1 MIRIALL
8 GAGSHSRYNHGPGL
22 RAAAAKYPD
31 LVELAAVCDLDAD
44 RAQAYADDFGFRK
57 VYTDVHQMIDQ
68 EQLDGIVAITPVPLT
83 EQIACALLPYR
94 IPLVIEKPPGPDSA
108 STARIIEVADEYGT
122 PHMVSLNRR
131 FGPPRQRA
139 LQWLASQTD
148 PRPVRLAVSRMLRFN
163 RREPEFN
170 TSTGIHIVDATL
182 SLVGEPERVCAC
194 HLPSSTEGA
203 RLTQACVD
211 FTNGN
216 RAHIFLSPVVGNL
229 EETYELHGEDY
240 TVKIDDGAGSL
251 QVWDHNQ
258 LVEEFTVPEDA
269 EPAYRNGTF
278 GEMEHFV
285 LAVAGRADFTPDLRA
300 ARTSLMVAEAIDA
313 GGEHDMRA

>member
-1 MIRIALL
+1 MIRIALV

-31 LVELAAVCDLDAD
+31 LVELAAVCDLDAQK
-44 RAQAYADDFGFRK
+44 AQAYADDFGFHRI
-57 VYTDVHQMIDQ
+57 YTDVHRMIEQ

-83 EQIACALLPYR
+83 EQIACELLPYR
-94 IPLVIEKPPGPDSA
+94 IPMVIEKPPGPDSA

-131 FGPPRQRA
+131 FGPPRQQA
-139 LQWLASQTD
+139 LQWLAAQPE
-148 PRPVRLAVSRMLRFN
+148 PRPVRLVVSRMLRHN

-182 SLVGEPERVCAC
+182 SLVGEPAHVLAA
-194 HLPSSTEGA
+194 HLHTSTEGA
-203 RLTQACVD
+203 YLTQARVD

-216 RAHIFLSPVVGNL
+216 SAHIFLSPVVGVL

-240 TVKIDDGAGSL
+240 TVKIDDGAGRL
-251 QVWDHNQ
+251 HIWDHNQ
-258 LVEEFTVPEDA
+258 LVEEFAVPEDA

-285 LAVAGRADFTPDLRA
+285 LAVAGRAEFAPDLRA
-300 ARTSLMVAEAIDA
+300 ARTSLMVAEAIAA
-313 GGEHDMRA
+313 GGEHDIRA

>member
-44 RAQAYADDFGFRK
+44 KARAYAEDFGFAK
-57 VYTDVHQMIDQ
+57 VYTDMHEMIDQ

-83 EQIACALLPYR
+83 ERIACELLPYR

-108 STARIIEVADEYGT
+108 TTLRIIEVADEYGT

-131 FGPPRQRA
+131 FGPARLKA
-139 LQWLASQTD
+139 LEWLRSRPED
-148 PRPVRLAVSRMLRFN
+148 RPVRLAISRMLRFN

-170 TSTGIHIVDATL
+170 TSTGIHIVDATV
-182 SLVGEPERVCAC
+182 SLVGEPSHVSAVS
-194 HLPSSTEGA
+194 LATSTAGA
-203 RLTQACVD
+203 RLTQACVE

-216 RAHIFLSPVVGNL
+216 RAHIFLAPVVGNL
-229 EETYELHGEDY
+229 EETYELHAENY
-240 TVKIDDGAGSL
+240 TIKIDDGAGRL
-251 QVWDHNQ
+251 HIWDGNQ
-258 LVEEFTVPEDA
+258 LIEQFAVPEDA
-269 EPAYRNGTF
+269 EPACRNGTF

-285 LAVAGRADFTPDLRA
+285 LALAGRADFTPDLRA
-300 ARTSLMVAEAIDA
+300 ARVSLMVAEAIDA
-313 GGEHDMRA
+313 GGEHDILP